1 MQLWLYSHHYEVPQL
16 AEERLGQYWY
26 YNRRRPSLPRFR
38 DMNGR
43 RKGLSRYPLRWIRD
57 WDIERRS
64 FIISFCF
71 LNSLMTQERIVS
83 GLLGNISATSK
94 ERSAII
100 WRNFGSSIT
109 WKAWRLT
116 HIHIVKSRRNFARST
131 TCFLLTGLSIS
142 LTIATRLTVSRVGLI
157 GFRLGSLMILCSLR
171 R

>member
-1 MQLWLYSHHYEVPQL
+1 MNTWP
-16 AEERLGQYWY
+16 GYWKTLV
-26 YNRRRPSLPRFR
+26 YNL
-38 DMNGR
+38 
-43 RKGLSRYPLRWIRD
+43 LSNI
-57 WDIERRS
+57 
-64 FIISFCF
+64 
-71 LNSLMTQERIVS
+71 LMIQERIVS

-100 WRNFGSSIT
+100 WRNFGSSTT

-157 GFRLGSLMILCSLR
+157 GFRFGSLMILCSLR
-171 R
+171 RWVPMCVEDWVERVCLWFCFEHASQFHRERDLPCICRNK